1 MTTWNLFGIL
11 KTSFSLQQSY
21 QIVAYDKLSPDIL
34 RLLYTIQARGD
45 EDTDK
50 RLAQLPEA
58 QRQTEQQHM
67 LQDLL
72 IDRFQLKFHW
82 EDRVVPGYRLLI
94 SKRGSKLLPAG
105 SLPVD
110 AASRS
115 HDGTVRVL
123 HQSRDDLGGTVYM
136 GRGAS
141 LADLIP
147 LISTRMRSPVQDA
160 TGFGGNYDFDFRP
173 LGRTTEDNPQDTPQD
188 QMAGALQDQLG
199 LRLEAAQIKLRVLV
213 IDHMESPSP
222 N

>member
-1 MTTWNLFGIL
+1 MMWRLIALLLFASTAVAQGDSAAADQAGPPSMTFDVVSVRPVRIEPGHSYSGAGGFQPPNSSHLTMTTWNLFGIL
-11 KTSFSLQQSY
+11 KTAFSLQQSY

-147 LISTRMRSPVQDA
+147 
-160 TGFGGNYDFDFRP
+160 
-173 LGRTTEDNPQDTPQD
+173 
-188 QMAGALQDQLG
+188 
-199 LRLEAAQIKLRVLV
+199 
-213 IDHMESPSP
+213 
-222 N
+222 